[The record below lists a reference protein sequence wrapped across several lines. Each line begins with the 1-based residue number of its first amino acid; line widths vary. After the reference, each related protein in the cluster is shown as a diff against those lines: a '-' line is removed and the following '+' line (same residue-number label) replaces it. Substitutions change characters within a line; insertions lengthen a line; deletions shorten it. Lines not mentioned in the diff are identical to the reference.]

1 MDTTQ
6 KPGSNRRNLL
16 RLTVKFTY
24 KKKLNSR
31 DLVEFKFYFFQHT
44 CTYQI
49 ARKKD
54 WVYSLHNCCY
64 IRIT

>member
-44 CTYQI
+44 CISNLSQEG
-49 ARKKD
+49 
-54 WVYSLHNCCY
+54 LGLL
-64 IRIT
+64 IT